1 MKGGA
6 QEGTRGR
13 EIPARR
19 PFRRNS
25 CLPGVSARV
34 HAGGPV
40 VDPPGGAPHGCGSPR
55 RACDHGFA
63 WAAAKRPRPAPSL
76 PLRCPA
82 CCPRPSWVT
91 EPTMDLGRLLLRL
104 TIGGTFFVHGTQKL
118 FGWFGGYGPDG
129 TGQFFESLG
138 LRPGRRNAMA
148 AGSTEA
154 GCGILIALG
163 LATPVA
169 AAGLSAVMITAL
181 RTAVWKDGI
190 KPATGEHEVLLAA
203 AALALTET
211 GPGAPSLDS
220 ALGRERRGPGWML
233 AALAA
238 GGAGSAMAISMAPR
252 QPAAPASAAP
262 AAAPATP
269 EAPPAPEPRAT

>member
-1 MKGGA
+1 MERTA
-6 QEGTRGR
+6 
-13 EIPARR
+13 
-19 PFRRNS
+19 N
-25 CLPGVSARV
+25 
-34 HAGGPV
+34 
-40 VDPPGGAPHGCGSPR
+40 
-55 RACDHGFA
+55 
-63 WAAAKRPRPAPSL
+63 APSGSRSDKKRKSSKL
-76 PLRCPA
+76 G
-82 CCPRPSWVT
+82 RPVSLIRSRVS
-91 EPTMDLGRLLLRL
+91 EPTMDPGRLLLRL
-104 TIGGTFFVHGTQKL
+104 TIGATFFVHGTQKL

-269 EAPPAPEPRAT
+269 EAPPAPEPRDT